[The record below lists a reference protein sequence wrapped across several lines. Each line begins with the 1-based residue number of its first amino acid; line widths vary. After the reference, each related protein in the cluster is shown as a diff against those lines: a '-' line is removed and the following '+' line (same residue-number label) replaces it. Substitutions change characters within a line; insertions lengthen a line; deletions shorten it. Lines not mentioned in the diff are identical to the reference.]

1 MDQIRNKTGPKKKT
15 VTDAGIREALEKVRP
30 YIQMHGGDV
39 NLLSVRDGVVTL
51 TISGACTHCS
61 LADLTY
67 NTLIAG
73 LLHDEFSGIKDIIV
87 EK

>member
-1 MDQIRNKTGPKKKT
+1 MDQKQNKESNKKPATEKN
-15 VTDAGIREALEKVRP
+15 VREILEKVRP
-30 YIQMHGGDV
+30 YIKMHGGDV
-39 NLLSVRDGVVTL
+39 DLLHVKEGIVTL
-51 TISGACTHCS
+51 TISGACSHCS

-73 LLHDEFSGIKDIIV
+73 LLHDELSGIKEIVV

>member
-1 MDQIRNKTGPKKKT
+1 MVQKQNKKSDKKPATEKN
-15 VTDAGIREALEKVRP
+15 IREILEKVRP
-30 YIQMHGGDV
+30 YIKMHGGDV
-39 NLLSVRDGVVTL
+39 DLVSVKDRIVTL
-51 TISGACTHCS
+51 TISGACSHCP

-73 LLHDEFSGIKDIIV
+73 LLRDEVSGIKDIVV

>member
-1 MDQIRNKTGPKKKT
+1 MDQTPNKKSATKKNISN
-15 VTDAGIREALEKVRP
+15 VLEKVRP
-30 YIQMHGGDV
+30 YVKMHGGDV
-39 NLLSVRDGVVTL
+39 NLVSVNDGIVTL
-51 TISGACTHCS
+51 AISGACAHCS

-73 LLHDEFSGIKDIIV
+73 LLRDEVSGIKDIII